1 MSRPSVPIRDAKQLG
16 ALVRAVRK
24 AQVLRQDEVGRFS
37 HSFIGDL
44 EDGKPTAQLGKVIEV
59 LRELGVKLR
68 LELPAGLDTDALNRH
83 LRASSIAV
91 DFVPDTDSHR

>member
-1 MSRPSVPIRDAKQLG
+1 MSVNYVPIRDAKQLG

-24 AQVLRQDEVGRFS
+24 AQHLRQDEVGRFS

-59 LRELGVKLR
+59 LSELGVKLR
-68 LELPAGLDTDALNRH
+68 LELPAGMDLERFDRYIRDSSM
-83 LRASSIAV
+83 ASRRSK
-91 DFVPDTDSHR
+91 DESR